1 MAHEENKE
9 QLYELLVHGNDEEL
23 NRELEHVHPADIL
36 EILHD
41 QEEEEREEILRR
53 LPDALVADLIDEED
67 DDEKYDILKALSD
80 NQQSEVLK
88 EMASDEL
95 TDLVG
100 ALDEEELDD
109 VLGRMSQEDR
119 EDVEQLLAYEPDTA
133 GGIMATEFVAIWE
146 NKTVRKTFEYLQSIR
161 EEVESSYYMYVT
173 DRSFILKG
181 VISLRDLVSTPFDT
195 LISEITNPNVIALD
209 VNMDQEEV
217 AHKFEKYGF
226 VTMPVVDAN
235 NKLLG
240 IVTVDDIMEI
250 IQDENTED
258 IHQLGGI
265 SGEERV
271 DGTLLAS
278 IRSRLPWL
286 LVNLGTAMLAASVVG
301 AFEGTI
307 SQVVALAS
315 VMPIVTGMG
324 GNAGT
329 QSLTLVVRGIAL
341 GELTG
346 ENARRVLFKELGV
359 GIISGLVIGLLMSMI
374 GQFFQ
379 KGLIFGVVCGS
390 AMFMNMTAATMAG
403 YFVPLILKKLNVDP
417 ALASAVFVTTVT
429 DVLGFF
435 FFLGLATVALPYLL

>member
-1 MAHEENKE
+1 MAREENKE

-173 DRSFILKG
+173 DRNFILKG

-286 LVNLGTAMLAASVVG
+286 LVNLGTALLAASVVG

-359 GIISGLVIGLLMSMI
+359 GMISGLVIGLLMSVV